1 MNRLLTPPTS
11 ANCEIDDD
19 EQLFVSAG
27 RLNESFDYKISN
39 SNNYSTQETPSYDN
53 CKTDVINVVDTA
65 IDTDDDDEFE
75 QDIINET
82 VTETDNEHE
91 DIKDNLEELESILN
105 CCKIVTLQDNAISY
119 FAGFSVSALRK
130 RFQDC
135 KECLLTLVDSSKQI
149 KFGHQL
155 LTHFKAYPTKD
166 DSGDIFS
173 TGNLTVVTE
182 EYRKVCEL
190 QLNAL
195 AERYAY
201 VRSDYGQIEKLEK
214 YIIQKTNE
222 KYPTW
227 FQTACKKHRLFLLRK
242 LVVSRVSRGLK
253 WESIDKRQTKKRSRK
268 PLKSNDPRLKKHCH
282 E

>member
-1 MNRLLTPPTS
+1 MLTR
-11 ANCEIDDD
+11 
-19 EQLFVSAG
+19 VK
-27 RLNESFDYKISN
+27 R
-39 SNNYSTQETPSYDN
+39 
-53 CKTDVINVVDTA
+53 VI
-65 IDTDDDDEFE
+65 
-75 QDIINET
+75 
-82 VTETDNEHE
+82 
-91 DIKDNLEELESILN
+91 
-105 CCKIVTLQDNAISY
+105 C
-119 FAGFSVSALRK
+119 
-130 RFQDC
+130 
-135 KECLLTLVDSSKQI
+135 KQI

-166 DSGDIFS
+166 NSGDIFS

-190 QLNAL
+190 HLNAL
-195 AERYAY
+195 AERYAC

-222 KYPTW
+222 KYPIW
-227 FQTACKKHRLFLLRK
+227 FQTACKENTLFLLRK

-253 WESIDKRQTKKRSRK
+253 WESIHKRQTKQKSRK

>member
-1 MNRLLTPPTS
+1 M
-11 ANCEIDDD
+11 
-19 EQLFVSAG
+19 
-27 RLNESFDYKISN
+27 SN
-39 SNNYSTQETPSYDN
+39 SNNYSTQETPSSDN

-75 QDIINET
+75 QEIINET
-82 VTETDNEHE
+82 VTETDNEHK
-91 DIKDNLEELESILN
+91 DIKDNIEELESILN

-119 FAGFSVSALRK
+119 LAGFSVSALRR
-130 RFQDC
+130 RFQNC
-135 KECLLTLVDSSKQI
+135 EECLLTLVDSSKQI

-166 DSGDIFS
+166 DCGDIFS

-201 VRSDYGQIEKLEK
+201 VRPDYGQFEKLDN

-227 FQTACKKHRLFLLRK
+227 FQTACKERLFLLRK

-253 WESIDKRQTKKRSRK
+253 
-268 PLKSNDPRLKKHCH
+268 
-282 E
+282 